1 MSKSRYLLGAL
12 LLAVGAACSNPADLT
27 DPTVVAAELQGTWS
41 RDFSL
46 PGMSTVFV
54 ISVQD
59 LTVSGT
65 GTFAGE
71 AGPSGT
77 LSLSGQV
84 TTQQLG
90 GPLVHI
96 DFTQSNGIV
105 GHFSGSL
112 TDANSLSGSLW
123 YSSDPVVATF
133 RRR

>member
-1 MSKSRYLLGAL
+1 MPEARYLVGAL
-12 LLAVGAACSNPADLT
+12 LLAAVAACSNPADLT
-27 DPTVVAAELQGTWS
+27 DPTVVAAELRGTWA
-41 RDFSL
+41 RDFAI

-77 LSLSGQV
+77 LILSGQV
-84 TTQQLG
+84 TPQQIG

-112 TDANSLSGSLW
+112 SDTNSLSGSLW
-123 YSSDPVVATF
+123 YASDPVVATF
-133 RRR
+133 RRK